1 MLIDVHCHLDYKDFD
16 KDRDEVIENAKKNNV
31 KIIISN
37 GTDLESN
44 KKVLELSK
52 KYDII
57 KPAFGLYPVEAE
69 NLSEEEID
77 ETLNFI
83 KKNNPVAIGEVGLD
97 LYNGKDIEKQKK
109 VLVKL
114 IDLSKELDIPLIIH
128 SRKAEEEVIELLK
141 ETKPKKVI
149 LHCFCGNKELTK
161 EAESL
166 GYVFSIPA
174 TIIRTKTFKKL
185 AKRIQLKSILTETD
199 APFLSPYEGK
209 RNEPAYIKETI
220 KKISEIKGLT
230 EEELEKIIFMN
241 YQNLFK
247 K

>member
-128 SRKAEEEVIELLK
+128 SR
-141 ETKPKKVI
+141 
-149 LHCFCGNKELTK
+149 
-161 EAESL
+161 
-166 GYVFSIPA
+166 
-174 TIIRTKTFKKL
+174 
-185 AKRIQLKSILTETD
+185 
-199 APFLSPYEGK
+199 
-209 RNEPAYIKETI
+209 
-220 KKISEIKGLT
+220 
-230 EEELEKIIFMN
+230 
-241 YQNLFK
+241 
-247 K
+247 